1 LQLSNGCFNW
11 GTDAETFGN
20 FIILA
25 SVLIVPVQVTNLQFL
40 LFCQNSGKLDKILPA
55 KEMSLVS
62 ISMSEVPV
70 NACTIGKNE

>member
-1 LQLSNGCFNW
+1 L

-25 SVLIVPVQVTNLQFL
+25 FAANCPSSSNESPVL

-70 NACTIGKNE
+70 NACTIGKMNRLLIKVLHQ